1 MEIAETMQK
10 IQELCPDLLTS
21 GASKEEIL
29 RRFLREMQLKG
40 NFYQEIEMSSRF
52 VDSHQDISSPTDI
65 IDIHSHAFYEVMYC
79 REGDLQYLLGSTR
92 YQLRRGDIIFVPPE
106 TSHSPLCMEELK
118 HPYHRYVLWLS
129 TEFMER
135 ALANNPDALPDCG
148 KPFLLR
154 TAGTRWEFLQQ
165 LFQRACVESEMRA
178 TGWELNLGCLA
189 LQILVMLQR
198 AINDHFPA
206 PAETPEL
213 PDRLLAYIQDHLSE
227 KITLERTA
235 RDFLVSES
243 TIRQVFQK
251 RLGISFYRCVTQCR
265 LIRAKSLIQQGF
277 SMDQVSLM
285 VGFSDYSA
293 FYRAF
298 KQNFG
303 IPPTEYRRLISA
315 HRHFPLPTAASHPS
329 QLTMQKPDPESK
341 HFLP

>member
-1 MEIAETMQK
+1 MEMAETMQK
-10 IQELCPDLLTS
+10 IRELCPDLLTS

-29 RRFLREMQLKG
+29 RRFLKEMQLDG
-40 NFYQEIEMSSRF
+40 NFYQEMEMSSRF

-79 REGDLQYLLGSTR
+79 REGDLQYLLASTR
-92 YQLRRGDIIFVPPE
+92 YQLHQGDIVFIPPE
-106 TSHSPLCMEELK
+106 TSHSPLFMEELE

-154 TAGTRWEFLQQ
+154 TTGTRWEFLEQ
-165 LFQRACVESEMRA
+165 LFHHACMESEMRSA
-178 TGWELNLGCLA
+178 GWEISLGCLA

-198 AINDHFPA
+198 AINDYYPA

-213 PDRLLAYIQDHLSE
+213 PDRLLAYIQDHLAE
-227 KITLERTA
+227 KITLERAA

-265 LIRAKSLIQQGF
+265 LIRAKSLIQRGF
-277 SMDQVSLM
+277 SMEQVSLM

-298 KQNFG
+298 KQHFG
-303 IPPTEYRRLISA
+303 IPPTEYRRLVSVRKHPVPPTMPHHEA
-315 HRHFPLPTAASHPS
+315 HSNMENL
-329 QLTMQKPDPESK
+329 
-341 HFLP
+341 